1 MSTVMMEKVVMGRV
15 DQGLVDSER
24 GQKWSQH
31 LGLDGKEQGHE
42 KHRTTGCRNEDR

>member
-24 GQKWSQH
+24 PEMVTAPWVRRKGAGS
-31 LGLDGKEQGHE
+31 
-42 KHRTTGCRNEDR
+42 